1 MKPTQPLSATICSTT
16 SNAANIK
23 SAESFCITSI
33 NSTTLSKKK
42 PNKNID
48 YFFRSIYQF
57 EGGLIESK
65 KG

>member
-1 MKPTQPLSATICSTT
+1 MSF
-16 SNAANIK
+16 K

-33 NSTTLSKKK
+33 SSPALSKKK